1 MDAQAAAGPPPAL
14 QQLLPYVASGSVA
27 LFSGI
32 SVVFRSMIHLI
43 SASSRS
49 IFIFSPLPFF
59 FYLLAPAF
67 VFFQLVADI
76 FVVLPYRTTLSLLD
90 VFYPI
95 YVFCGVACIAGG
107 LVGLSGRLIT
117 GLLVEAA
124 HDDHMRRRKL
134 ESVRR
139 GKRVRVKV
147 EREDQ

>member
-1 MDAQAAAGPPPAL
+1 MDAPAVATPPAL
-14 QQLLPYVASGSVA
+14 QQLLPYVVSGGVA

-32 SVVFRSMIHLI
+32 SVVFRSLIHLI

-49 IFIFSPLPFF
+49 IFIFSPLPFV

-67 VFFQLVADI
+67 VFLQLVANV

-117 GLLVEAA
+117 GMLVEAA
-124 HDDHMRRRKL
+124 HNEHMRRRKL
-134 ESVRR
+134 ESVRK
-139 GKRVRVKV
+139 GKRARVKV